1 MERHIRKKRGAV
13 HCEQELSNV
22 FCGGF
27 SLNDNQEC
35 GLQFF
40 LNVEKDDGEL
50 TTIIYGRDE
59 EQVQEAVTAHVGK
72 NDEVA

>member
-13 HCEQELSNV
+13 HCEQELSNF

-27 SLNDNQEC
+27 SLDDNKDS

-40 LNVEKDDGEL
+40 LNVEKNDGEL
-50 TTIIYGRDE
+50 TTIIYERDE
-59 EQVQEAVTAHVGK
+59 EQVQESVTAHIGK